1 MRGLFSKTN
10 ASSGSA
16 SSLPRPGGGG
26 TLASALAKATP
37 NTNAPLQQSE
47 LLFLLGASVREAP
60 AMAACWAERLR
71 SVGKQADAMLKML
84 TVLHR
89 MQLHSPAF
97 AATLLS
103 SSVHGKSLEAQLD
116 ELEGHYR
123 GGGRNAFIRG
133 YLGYLRLR
141 LQAPEWAA
149 AAATAAAA
157 PGSGGSAQRRL
168 ALPQAL
174 GQLPEWQNLFDA
186 AIDGFDAAGGVG
198 VLTQEPLVLLLRD
211 ANQIFVVLN
220 DLMSK

>member
-1 MRGLFSKTN
+1 
-10 ASSGSA
+10 
-16 SSLPRPGGGG
+16 
-26 TLASALAKATP
+26 
-37 NTNAPLQQSE
+37 
-47 LLFLLGASVREAP
+47 
-60 AMAACWAERLR
+60 MAACWAERLR

-141 LQAPEWAA
+141 LQARVGGGGGGGGGARLRRLGSAASPAA
-149 AAATAAAA
+149 AM
-157 PGSGGSAQRRL
+157 
-168 ALPQAL
+168 

-186 AIDGFDAAGGVG
+186 ASTTSTRRAASASSPKTVG
-198 VLTQEPLVLLLRD
+198 SPPPRRQPDLCGAERPDVQVMRNSATQ
-211 ANQIFVVLN
+211 FVRAISSAQFVRN
-220 DLMSK
+220 SAPFF

>member
-1 MRGLFSKTN
+1 MRSLFKKSDGT
-10 ASSGSA
+10 SSGAA
-16 SSLPRPGGGG
+16 SILPSSSSP
-26 TLASALAKATP
+26 LMAALSEGDAP
-37 NTNAPLQQSE
+37 NTKPLQQQDM
-47 LLFLLGASVREAP
+47 LFLLGASVREAP

-133 YLGYLRLR
+133 YLGYGRLR

-149 AAATAAAA
+149 AAATRGGGARLRRPRRSAASPCRRRWANCPSGRTSSTRRSTASTRRAA
-157 PGSGGSAQRRL
+157 SAC
-168 ALPQAL
+168 
-174 GQLPEWQNLFDA
+174 
-186 AIDGFDAAGGVG
+186 
-198 VLTQEPLVLLLRD
+198 
-211 ANQIFVVLN
+211 
-220 DLMSK
+220 